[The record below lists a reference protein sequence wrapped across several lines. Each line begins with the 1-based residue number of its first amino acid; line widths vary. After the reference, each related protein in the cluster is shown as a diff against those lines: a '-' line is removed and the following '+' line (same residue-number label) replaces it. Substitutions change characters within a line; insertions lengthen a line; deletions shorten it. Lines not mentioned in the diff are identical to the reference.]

1 MFGGKTMSTIF
12 QSIITTS
19 ITPVSFLICIL
30 TSVFLG
36 LGIALVYV
44 LICKKHS
51 SGFVTTL
58 ALVPAVVQIIIMLV
72 NGNLGAGV
80 AVAGAFSL
88 IRFRSIPGT
97 AREICALFIA
107 LAAGLATGMG
117 YIAFAII
124 FTAIMMLLCVLYS
137 KLGLGGKEKKNK
149 KNLTVI
155 IPEALNYTEVF
166 DDLFEKYTSMCELVS
181 AKTTNMGS
189 MYKLTYEI
197 VLKDEKKEK
206 EFIDSLRCRNGNLE
220 IMCSRFIEND
230 YVL

>member
-1 MFGGKTMSTIF
+1 MSTLF
-12 QSIITTS
+12 KSIITTS
-19 ITPVSFLICIL
+19 ITPASFLICIL
-30 TSVFLG
+30 TSVLLG

-44 LICKKHS
+44 MICKKHS

-124 FTAIMMLLCVLYS
+124 FTVIMMLLCVLYS
-137 KLGLGGKEKKNK
+137 QLGLGGREKKEKKN
-149 KNLTVI
+149 LVI
-155 IPEALNYTEVF
+155 VIPETLNYTEVF
-166 DDLFEKYTSMCELVS
+166 DDLFIKYTSLCELVS
-181 AKTTNMGS
+181 VKTTNMGS
-189 MYKLTYEI
+189 MFKLTYEI
-197 VLKDEKKEK
+197 VLKDQKKEK
-206 EFIDSLRCRNGNLE
+206 EFIDELRCRNGNLE
-220 IMCSRFIEND
+220 IMCSRLIESD